1 MHWFC
6 RAKSHV
12 GFKSRWGV
20 WGPLD
25 LLFCFSVLNFSSTGA
40 SPVPFAGCEVILP
53 WWVLWLGLLLLCC
66 YEGLNPGPHPCMLG
80 QPFPSPQ
87 GWGAEWTIRLVH
99 EWEKMLD
106 IHYLLDAFLWAGTQV
121 VRTFRLYLRVR
132 DWEGQSYAFNIFP
145 KYSSFH
151 TQRLDFSFKNYVK
164 AVLTISFVQM
174 LDIKQS

>member
-1 MHWFC
+1 MRCVGTFKPSFLFLSPKLFLHWGKPSSFC
-6 RAKSHV
+6 WLWSHSALV
-12 GFKSRWGV
+12 GFMVGVAAFVLLWGIK
-20 WGPLD
+20 PR
-25 LLFCFSVLNFSSTGA
+25 A
-40 SPVPFAGCEVILP
+40 SPMHARPAFSQPTG
-53 WWVLWLGLLLLCC
+53 LGSWM
-66 YEGLNPGPHPCMLG
+66 NNQISSWM
-80 QPFPSPQ
+80 
-87 GWGAEWTIRLVH
+87 R
-99 EWEKMLD
+99 KMLD